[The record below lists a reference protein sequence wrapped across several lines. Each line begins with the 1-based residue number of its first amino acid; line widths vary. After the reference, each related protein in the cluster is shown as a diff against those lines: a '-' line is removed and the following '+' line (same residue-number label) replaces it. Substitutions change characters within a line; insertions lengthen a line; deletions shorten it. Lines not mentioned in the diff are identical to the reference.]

1 MPTNT
6 KEYMKEYQ
14 RWRRNPDKYK
24 KPTKINKKKE
34 AIKSTK
40 KEGIKGKTKDAKRE
54 KLTSKITTSEKQFL
68 KKIIIKATH
77 RRIITQKE
85 SETALNILYK

>member
-14 RWRRNPDKYK
+14 RWKRNPDKYK
-24 KPTKINKKKE
+24 KPTKLKKE
-34 AIKSTK
+34 KKDVKKTK
-40 KEGIKGKTKDAKRE
+40 KEE
-54 KLTSKITTSEKQFL
+54 ITNKEKQFL

-77 RRIITQKE
+77 RRIITQDE